1 VYDRRP
7 VELRG
12 RSFVLDRGRSRVGGY
27 RAGPD
32 GVSVHVLSWAWKQ
45 RLGNPTRKLVLLK
58 LADSANDDGECWPY
72 QTTIAEDVGI
82 SRRSVERHIAGLR
95 DAGLVVTKQQFRDDG
110 SKTYV
115 VYGLAYQAAPL
126 PTPVSGTPDASDP
139 GLPTPVSGDARA
151 SGDEPLEPSVEPPP
165 VAPPFPKTVGR
176 RRVTVD
182 EQRLAESI
190 LLEFNDV
197 FSTRFTIAAWGAKLV
212 LRIREHSGLDR
223 ADHRRIIEA
232 QARAPWWSGSP
243 SPSVIYGNAA
253 IFERAIQTSI
263 EPDDLSR
270 KLTPEQI
277 AERFRGRA

>member
-1 VYDRRP
+1 LKRTTRFALVPDWIIGQVSPQAISLYAA
-7 VELRG
+7 
-12 RSFVLDRGRSRVGGY
+12 LDRF
-27 RAGPD
+27 AGQD
-32 GVSVHVLSWAWKQ
+32 GLAFP
-45 RLGNPTRKLVLLK
+45 RRKL
-58 LADSANDDGECWPY
+58 LAERSNISEA
-72 QTTIAEDVGI
+72 TVKRAAAELEKIGALVRDI
-82 SRRSVERHIAGLR
+82 PPASENRPTHYYLRRDPALSE
-95 DAGLVVTKQQFRDDG
+95 
-110 SKTYV
+110 
-115 VYGLAYQAAPL
+115 
-126 PTPVSGTPDASDP
+126 PTPARSE
-139 GLPTPVSGDARA
+139 PTPAL
-151 SGDEPLEPSVEPPP
+151 PEPPSRARP
-165 VAPPFPKTVGR
+165 EMNPNENQERRTPETPPFPKTVGR

-197 FSTRFTIAAWGAKLV
+197 FSTRFTLAAWGAKLV